1 MTDKTQTYDIEDLR
15 FLYDLSIYN
24 CQKYGPFKSLI
35 YEDGQEVREYTNVEI
50 AKRSDPAGGRA

>member
-24 CQKYGPFKSLI
+24 CQRYGTFQVAYL
-35 YEDGQEVREYTNVEI
+35 RRWR
-50 AKRSDPAGGRA
+50 RSA